1 MHLDFRDVKNVRE
14 DRHLIIDDIY
24 IPNFFYLKNF
34 KSVAF
39 KKICM
44 VIIIWELINHFLAIA
59 KTSVL
64 FSTVVPSIISLF
76 VSPFTKKTV
85 VLVKQLVIETKN

>member
-1 MHLDFRDVKNVRE
+1 MYLDFRDVKNVRE
-14 DRHLIIDDIY
+14 NRHLIIDDIS
-24 IPNFFYLKNF
+24 IFQFFFFNLKSF
-34 KSVAF
+34 KSVAL

-64 FSTVVPSIISLF
+64 FSTVVLSIISLF
-76 VSPFTKKTV
+76 VSPFTKK
-85 VLVKQLVIETKN
+85 QSFW